1 MGSGGRNPRRPG
13 GGALFA
19 SLTLHLLVA
28 AMAWWAHRQAAQPIQ
43 FIAYEMELVSFSDL
57 EDPDPG
63 VPEDELVVETPE
75 EPEPPAPEPEPEPP
89 PPDPDPDPEPEP
101 TPAPVREEPPPEPVR
116 DPPREEV
123 RPTPAETP
131 AEEMT
136 SAEIAVRMEGLQRDF
151 PAYYTQIIRE
161 IDRCFRPPAMR
172 NLTAV
177 VRFDIRRDGSVPR
190 GSIQVHQRSGQLQ
203 FDMSAVAAVECA
215 GEGRFGSLPDDLPWD
230 VLPILFTF
238 RPAGGQSQP

>member
-1 MGSGGRNPRRPG
+1 
-13 GGALFA
+13 LLA
-19 SLTLHLLVA
+19 SLALHMVVVA
-28 AMAWWAHRQAAQPIQ
+28 VAWWAHRAASEPIQ
-43 FIAYEMELVSFSDL
+43 FIAYEMELVSFTEVDDQDL
-57 EDPDPG
+57 G

-101 TPAPVREEPPPEPVR
+101 TPAPEERTPEPEPAR
-116 DPPREEV
+116 EPPREETP
-123 RPTPAETP
+123 PTPAETP
-131 AEEMT
+131 TEDL
-136 SAEIAVRMEGLQRDF
+136 SSSEIAVRMEGLQRDF

-177 VRFDIRRDGSVPR
+177 VRFDIRRDGSVAR
-190 GSIQVHQRSGQLQ
+190 GSIQLQQRSGQVQ
-203 FDMSAVAAVECA
+203 FDVSAVAAVECA
-215 GEGRFGSLPDDLPWD
+215 GEGRFGPLPDELPWD

-238 RPAGGQSQP
+238 RPAGGQSPLP